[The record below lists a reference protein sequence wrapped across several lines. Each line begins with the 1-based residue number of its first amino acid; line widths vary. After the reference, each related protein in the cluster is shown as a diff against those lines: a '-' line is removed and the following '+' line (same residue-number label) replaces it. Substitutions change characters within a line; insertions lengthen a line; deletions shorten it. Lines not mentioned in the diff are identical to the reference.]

1 MSDET
6 PGYGRLGHLVDE
18 WMETQPVKPSV
29 AGVAKVLGR
38 TRGTLHKWMRGE
50 SVPSPEDLNNLARL
64 IDVSPRRLLEAI
76 WLDKGYE
83 LEDLYPENP
92 APIRKPGRRA
102 V

>member
-1 MSDET
+1 MADEA
-6 PGYGRLGHLVDE
+6 PGYGRLGVLVDQ
-18 WMETQPVKPSV
+18 WMESQAVKPSV

-38 TRGTLHKWMRGE
+38 NRGTVHKWMRGE
-50 SVPSPEDLNNLARL
+50 SVPSPADLNNLARL

-92 APIRKPGRRA
+92 TPIRKSGRRA